1 MIFLHLLKQY
11 PFGTILSKIKLNPQ
25 IDENIMEKMKLYL
38 FRPEKQQKFSKFK
51 LLNSFQDLN
60 ILHQIFDVER

>member
-25 IDENIMEKMKLYL
+25 IDKNIMEKIELYL
-38 FRPEKQQKFSKFK
+38 FRPVKQQKF
-51 LLNSFQDLN
+51 
-60 ILHQIFDVER
+60 